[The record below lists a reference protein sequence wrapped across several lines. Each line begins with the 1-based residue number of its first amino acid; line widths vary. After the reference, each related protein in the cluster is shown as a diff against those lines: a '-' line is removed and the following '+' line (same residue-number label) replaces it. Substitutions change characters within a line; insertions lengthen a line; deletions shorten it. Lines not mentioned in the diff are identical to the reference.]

1 MSTTTA
7 EAPPTYSIELST
19 PHEIAATLQ
28 AKHST
33 PERPFEFTEAAA
45 TYTAA
50 RENLAILGHRIGS
63 SIHFTD
69 TEAGAIITEANRLIT
84 ANA

>member
-1 MSTTTA
+1 MSTITA
-7 EAPPTYSIELST
+7 EAPPTYCIELVT

-33 PERPFEFTEAAA
+33 PERPFSFTEAA
-45 TYTAA
+45 THYTAA
-50 RENLAILGHRIGS
+50 RENLAIVGHRIGS

-69 TEAGAIITEANRLIT
+69 IEAGAIITEANRSIT
-84 ANA
+84 AEG